1 MDNESDERK
10 DDLWRRRLQQVV
22 GDHGGPA
29 TVARL
34 SDIPPQTLKNHLSG
48 RTKKAPLENLRQI
61 AAACGVSFAW
71 LAAVDE
77 PARAVDGDRS
87 RLVADGLAEPEVV
100 RYDGPPIVF
109 PPKVPANRGRWTVRT
124 RALDLAG
131 VLPGDVIEF
140 DLGAAPATG
149 EPVVAQVY
157 DDVAGT
163 AETVLRL
170 FHPPFLMVRSSDP
183 AVDPRPLQL
192 DTEGQRVKVV
202 GAFVRLHR
210 AAR

>member
-1 MDNESDERK
+1 MSVEILGGTGREDEGQES
-10 DDLWRRRLQQVV
+10 WRVWLRTVV
-22 GDHGGPA
+22 GTHGGVTA
-29 TVARL
+29 VARL
-34 SDIPPQTLKNHLSG
+34 AEVPKQTLDNYLSG
-48 RTKKAPLENLRQI
+48 RTKKPNLDYLRRI
-61 AAACGVSFAW
+61 AAACAVEMSWMKEVSA
-71 LAAVDE
+71 
-77 PARAVDGDRS
+77 PG
-87 RLVADGLAEPEVV
+87 GLAEPEVV
-100 RYDGPPIVF
+100 PYAGPPIVF
-109 PPKVPANRGRWTVRT
+109 PPKVPANRERWTVRT

>member
-1 MDNESDERK
+1 MSVEILGGTGREDEGQES
-10 DDLWRRRLQQVV
+10 WRVWLRTVV
-22 GDHGGPA
+22 GTHGGVTA
-29 TVARL
+29 VARL
-34 SDIPPQTLKNHLSG
+34 AEVPKQTLDNYLSG
-48 RTKKAPLENLRQI
+48 RTKKPNLDYLRRI
-61 AAACGVSFAW
+61 AAACAVEMSWMKEVSA
-71 LAAVDE
+71 
-77 PARAVDGDRS
+77 PA
-87 RLVADGLAEPEVV
+87 GLAEPEVV
-100 RYDGPPIVF
+100 PYAGPPIVF

-192 DTEGQRVKVV
+192 DPEGHRVKVV